1 MPLKVTFLKI
11 ALQFA
16 IFSKKGLSIETAL
29 WEKTALFHGHKCP
42 GLAIGYKAALLA
54 KEVLEIDDLIDDED
68 IVCLSETDACGVDA
82 IQVILKATLGTG
94 SLHINYLGKHAFNIY
109 NRKNGKKARF
119 VFCDSTQFSSKE
131 EKLAYILSKEPKDL
145 FLIKETISDF
155 PQKARL
161 YDAIPCAICGDQ
173 TAKNA
178 LDLVD
183 NKHIC
188 KTCQNL

>member
-1 MPLKVTFLKI
+1 M
-11 ALQFA
+11 
-16 IFSKKGLSIETAL
+16 EL
-29 WEKTALFHGHKCP
+29 WEKAALFHGHQCP

-54 KEVLEIDDLIDDED
+54 KEILDIDDSNIEDEE

-94 SLHINYLGKHAFNIY
+94 SMSIDYLGKHAFNIY

-119 VFCDSTQFSSKE
+119 VFCDSTKFPSKE
-131 EKLAYILSKEPKDL
+131 EKLTYILSKEPKDL
-145 FLIKETISDF
+145 FLIKETIRDF
-155 PQKARL
+155 PQKARI
-161 YDAIPCAICGDQ
+161 YDALPCAICGEQ

-178 LDLVD
+178 LVYV
-183 NKHIC
+183 NHQSIC